1 MRWNQIA
8 TAWARLPFE
17 AAFLRSS
24 RSDVDSERGGGAVR
38 AASFTSDLHEE
49 TRTTAYN
56 PDSQTERADWSQHLS
71 C

>member
-8 TAWARLPFE
+8 AWARLLFE

-24 RSDVDSERGGGAVR
+24 RSDVDSERGGAVR